1 MISPLPFVLSKI
13 YFWVS
18 LLFLIA
24 RTSATILFGA
34 QVYESARRPLE
45 VIRSVPSEMW
55 CEELQRFFEQI
66 KLETNALSG
75 RNFFY
80 IKRNLLFSMAG
91 ALITYELVLLQFEKS
106 EVTWI
111 DCTNDK

>member
-1 MISPLPFVLSKI
+1 MSKI
-13 YFWVS
+13 YFWFS

-34 QVYESARRPLE
+34 LVYENARFPLE

-66 KLETNALSG
+66 KNESNAFSG
-75 RNFFY
+75 KKFF
-80 IKRNLLFSMAG
+80 IIRRNLLFSMAG
-91 ALITYELVLLQFEKS
+91 ALITYELVLLQFEVA
-106 EVTWI
+106 EVTWEDVV
-111 DCTNDK
+111 DCNNKT